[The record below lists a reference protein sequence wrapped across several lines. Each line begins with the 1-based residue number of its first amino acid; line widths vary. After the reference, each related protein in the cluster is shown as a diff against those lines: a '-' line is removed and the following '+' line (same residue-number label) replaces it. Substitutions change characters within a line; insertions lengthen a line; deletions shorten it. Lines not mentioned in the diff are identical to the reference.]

1 MTVKTTNNLGVLLR
15 SYEALH
21 NWRALAMLAG
31 SFVLGGLAISGG
43 AAAGMSS
50 GSAAVMMLMSLLG
63 GILIVIGMNASGLM
77 LMDQAYD
84 QPIRGFGPAFLGGV
98 QSALYLSLIHI

>member
-1 MTVKTTNNLGVLLR
+1 MTVKTSNNLGVLLR

-43 AAAGMSS
+43 AAAEMSTGS
-50 GSAAVMMLMSLLG
+50 GAVMLLMSVLG
-63 GILIVIGMNASGLM
+63 VWAAEGC
-77 LMDQAYD
+77 
-84 QPIRGFGPAFLGGV
+84 
-98 QSALYLSLIHI
+98 